1 MKKVKQS
8 KKRWAW
14 TESQKRKH
22 YSLKRYESV
31 PKMFIRFE
39 HKENKTYEKIYLHKV
54 KNGYDVDYL
63 ELKIKNQVSSAG
75 YNWW

>member
-14 TESQKRKH
+14 TESQKRNH
-22 YSLKRYESV
+22 YSLKHQDSV
-31 PKMFIRFE
+31 PNWFCKFE
-39 HKENKTYEKIYLHKV
+39 HKENKTYVKRYLHKV

-63 ELKIKNQVSSAG
+63 ELKIKNQDSSAG
-75 YNWW
+75 WNWW